1 MSCPIIDTPPETK
14 LAIVEAL
21 LADGT
26 NQDLLNLSC
35 TCHPFRQVLI
45 PEIFKSIVLR
55 NTEKSA
61 ASVRA
66 IAESGY
72 AHHVKELHYQ
82 CRHPIPE
89 VDFEEEAE
97 DDKLDEEK
105 RKNLLPKSVERIL
118 SDLSCCPKL
127 EKLVVEFPFGS
138 SKMDAND
145 RDREWIHAFYGF
157 EPEESMDDVEEAEQ
171 TYGWR
176 AIMAKSF
183 DAIVKNKN
191 HRIKSLELRETSSK
205 AVSTWY
211 KKEWQDFLEPLEGFE
226 LSIRGNENGAGWVH
240 IL

>member
-26 NQDLLNLSC
+26 HQDLLNLSC
-35 TCHPFRQVLI
+35 TCHPFRQVLV
-45 PEIFKSIVLR
+45 PEIFKSIILR
-55 NTEKSA
+55 NTKKSA
-61 ASVRA
+61 ASVQA

-82 CRHPIPE
+82 CKHPIPE
-89 VDFEEEAE
+89 VDLEEEAE

-105 RKNLLPKSVERIL
+105 RKSLLPKSVERIL
-118 SDLSCCPKL
+118 SDLRRCPKL

-138 SKMDAND
+138 SKMDATD
-145 RDREWIHAFYGF
+145 IHAFYRFG
-157 EPEESMDDVEEAEQ
+157 PEESMDDVEKAEQ

-176 AIMAKSF
+176 AIIAKSF
-183 DAIVKNKN
+183 DTIVKNKN
-191 HRIKSLELRETSSK
+191 HSIKSLELRETSSK

-226 LSIRGNENGAGWVH
+226 LSIRGNDNGAGWVH